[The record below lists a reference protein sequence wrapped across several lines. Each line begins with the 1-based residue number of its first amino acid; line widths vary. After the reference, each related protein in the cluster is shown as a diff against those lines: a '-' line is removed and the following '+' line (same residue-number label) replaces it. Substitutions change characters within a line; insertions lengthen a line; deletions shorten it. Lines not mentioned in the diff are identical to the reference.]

1 MGNIIET
8 FPVQIKDGFLKFKE
22 LFAQNIPDHEYL
34 LQFTILFKIPWIM
47 AWKFIVIDAE
57 GTTPMSLHRI
67 VSVKWWEKLPVEQAA
82 KMTAQRVV
90 DHFTGTRSFGV
101 QSTIAPPPSQL
112 PTDSKEERVATLD
125 ECSFQRRN
133 KKIAKRNQ
141 TAPSGIN

>member
-34 LQFTILFKIPWIM
+34 LQFTVLFKIPWIM

-67 VSVKWWEKLPVEQAA
+67 VSVKWSKLSVQ
-82 KMTAQRVV
+82 KFSGFQKFQKKN
-90 DHFTGTRSFGV
+90 DTRRMIKTRQNNF
-101 QSTIAPPPSQL
+101 SQL
-112 PTDSKEERVATLD
+112 CQKDAT
-125 ECSFQRRN
+125 
-133 KKIAKRNQ
+133 IVKR
-141 TAPSGIN
+141 